1 MNLLIIGPQGSG
13 KGTQGK
19 KLAELLN
26 LEIVEMGQILRNLTN
41 DSSEASIE
49 IRKLLTAGEL
59 LPSDLVNEILG
70 NYLNK
75 LGKKDNLLFD
85 AYPRQIEQWTFLKQ
99 WLKKNEAQI
108 DAAINLELDDEKCLL
123 RLEHRVMSKT
133 TGEIFNNRTNP
144 PPANWD
150 RDDLVMRDDDKPVS
164 VKRRLEQY
172 RNVTVPL
179 VDVYEREK
187 ILMTVDAS
195 GTIEE
200 VYALILSGLRVRK
213 LLKQ

>member
-19 KLAELLN
+19 KLAELLD
-26 LEIVEMGQILRNLTN
+26 LEIVEMGDILRNLAD
-41 DSSEASIE
+41 DSSDASKK
-49 IRKLLTAGEL
+49 IRKLLSEGVL

-70 NYLNK
+70 NYLDK
-75 LGKKDNLLFD
+75 LGKRDNLLFD
-85 AYPRQIEQWTFLKQ
+85 AYPRQAEQWKFLKQ
-99 WLKKNEAQI
+99 WLEENETRI
-108 DAAINLELDDEKCLL
+108 DAAINLELDDEKCIQ

-150 RDDLVMRDDDKPVS
+150 RDDLVMREDDKPES
-164 VKRRLEQY
+164 VKRRLELY
-172 RNVTVPL
+172 RSVTIPL
-179 VDVYEREK
+179 IELYRKENL
-187 ILMTVDAS
+187 LMTVDAS